1 MKRRLAAALLT
12 LAAIATGAA
21 GIGGS
26 AFAEETNWFRLR
38 RAEIRISMQEILQA
52 IWAKSWMSMLLL
64 KM

>member
-26 AFAEETNWFRLR
+26 AFAEETNWAGR
-38 RAEIRISMQEILQA
+38 
-52 IWAKSWMSMLLL
+52 
-64 KM
+64 